1 MSTHTTV
8 VFCEAGMGP
17 AGLFPPNH
25 FLVAEK
31 IDLWIPF
38 LDVSCSTRDY
48 WKNEHQ
54 SCIQAFI
61 ITIIITV
68 AFHFISPPNQVIYI
82 RNTISA
88 YWYILLKSLL
98 HPLTS
103 SNNQCEY
110 ALRNIKW
117 PTWSFK
123 IFICRSAHGIRALTT
138 NSCMNIRSRSWSDV
152 VRQHPCIRNLVR
164 SASADNC
171 MDVVWL
177 LCDKPDKS
185 DFRSNQWQFT
195 SIYKL

>member
-54 SCIQAFI
+54 SCIQAVV

-68 AFHFISPPNQVIYI
+68 AFHFM
-82 RNTISA
+82 
-88 YWYILLKSLL
+88 SLL
-98 HPLTS
+98 LTKWYTYVIPFLLIGTFYSNSYYTS